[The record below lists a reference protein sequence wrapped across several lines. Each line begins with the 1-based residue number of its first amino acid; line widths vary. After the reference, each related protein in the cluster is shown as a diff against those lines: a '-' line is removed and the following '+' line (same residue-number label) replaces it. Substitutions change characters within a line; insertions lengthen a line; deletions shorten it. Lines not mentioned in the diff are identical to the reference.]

1 MNVIEGEELTREEL
15 IEDYICQAFVMGL
28 GTRVPSNCVLTFMI
42 KSVIISVDESGA
54 EITEQYVRDYIP
66 TFIDNLYRQNF

>member
-1 MNVIEGEELTREEL
+1 
-15 IEDYICQAFVMGL
+15 MGL